1 MIRALVIL
9 ALTLVAAAVQAATVT
24 VKSGEHG
31 SFTRLVAF
39 LPDGAQWRMTSEG
52 RSATLT
58 LGGTATHKFDTSTV
72 FDRIA
77 RNRIASLSQPGG
89 NSLVVALNCACEAK
103 AIFEPPRLLI
113 IDVAETKD
121 APAVVKEGLEAPA
134 LDAAPPALEASLR
147 APLVTRHTYSTSSVS
162 RFAEAL
168 ADRTTRQILDVGDPD
183 SPRPERQV
191 ALGTEFRNIDL
202 PNIAFSGDAP
212 EGSSGAMAQKRLASC
227 SGVVEAPLGRFAEE
241 IDYFAEKAQLSAS
254 LFTEQLTLDPAVAV
268 ELAQLHLSQGLGAEA
283 RQMLAMILRPNDG
296 RAFLAQLARLI
307 EDPDS
312 LPRSTFEPYRDCS
325 EISAIWPVL
334 AAPRQPMAE
343 EDAWQIARAAESLPR
358 PLLRLVGPRV
368 VANLISSGR
377 KDPANMIARILDRSG
392 TGKTPTMADVLLAD
406 APSDQTRILGEIAK
420 STGEE
425 AAEASAMLV
434 ERQIEAGETV
444 SDDLADLVASHAEE
458 QRHSDTGGLL
468 RKAEAYSLISKQN
481 FEAALAILAAETLE
495 PKAQAAVTEQFFRAL
510 AESADTVTF
519 LRIALARPDLAATA
533 SAEVRQSLA
542 ARLYENR
549 FPEPAARLLDRTE
562 PLSGALL
569 AEALGARYYGDVG
582 IPDEVLFETP
592 QDDTT
597 EAAEARYAALLDAGR
612 FAEAKQVALRLNKPD
627 PVDPLLE
634 LASKPVDA
642 DAAPELTLK
651 NASALTDATAELAEL
666 VGTVLAD
673 PALRLDP

>member
-9 ALTLVAAAVQAATVT
+9 ALALVAAAAQAATVT

-31 SFTRLVAF
+31 DFTRLVAF
-39 LPDGAQWRMTSEG
+39 LPEGAQWQMTTEG
-52 RSATLT
+52 RTAMLT
-58 LGGTATHKFDTSTV
+58 LSGTSAHQFDTSTV

-77 RNRIASLSQPGG
+77 RNRIASLAQSGG
-89 NSLVVALNCACEAK
+89 NRLDITLNCACEAS

-113 IDVAETKD
+113 IDVTEAKETPAAAEPEPETPTPD
-121 APAVVKEGLEAPA
+121 T
-134 LDAAPPALEASLR
+134 APPALEASLR
-147 APLVTRHTYSTSSVS
+147 APLITRDTYSTSSVS

-183 SPRPERQV
+183 RPRPERQV

-202 PNIAFSGDAP
+202 PNIALSGDAP
-212 EGSSGAMAQKRLASC
+212 EGSAGTLARKRLASC
-227 SGVVEAPLGRFAEE
+227 SGLVEAPLGRFAEDA
-241 IDYFAEKAQLSAS
+241 DYFAEKARLSAT
-254 LFTEQLTLDPAVAV
+254 LFTEQLALDRAVAV
-268 ELAQLHLSQGLGAEA
+268 EMAQLNLSQGLGAEA
-283 RQMLAMILRPNDG
+283 RQMLAMIPRPDDG

-307 EDPDS
+307 EDPES

-325 EISAIWPVL
+325 EINAIWPVL
-334 AAPRQPMAE
+334 AGPRQPMAE

-358 PLLRLVGPRV
+358 PLLRLIGPRV
-368 VANLISSGR
+368 IANLITSGR

-392 TGKTPTMADVLLAD
+392 SGKTPTMADVLLAD
-406 APSDQTRILGEIAK
+406 APSDQTQILDVIAK

-425 AAEASAMLV
+425 AAQASAMLV

-444 SDDLADLVASHAEE
+444 PDDLADLVASHAEE

-468 RKAEAYSLISKQN
+468 RKAEAYSLISKRD
-481 FEAALAILAAETLE
+481 FGAALAILTAETLE

-519 LRIALARPDLAATA
+519 LRFTLANPALAVAAPA
-533 SAEVRQSLA
+533 DVRQALA

-562 PLSGALL
+562 PLSGTLL
-569 AEALGARYYGDVG
+569 AEALDARFYGDVG
-582 IPDEVLFETP
+582 IPDEVLFEPP
-592 QDDTT
+592 QDDSP

-612 FAEAKQVALRLNKPD
+612 FAEAKQTALGLNKPD
-627 PVDPLLE
+627 PIDPLLA
-634 LASKPVDA
+634 LASAPVEEGGG
-642 DAAPELTLK
+642 PELTLK
-651 NASALTDATAELAEL
+651 NASALTDATAELAEM
-666 VGTVLAD
+666 VGAVLAD